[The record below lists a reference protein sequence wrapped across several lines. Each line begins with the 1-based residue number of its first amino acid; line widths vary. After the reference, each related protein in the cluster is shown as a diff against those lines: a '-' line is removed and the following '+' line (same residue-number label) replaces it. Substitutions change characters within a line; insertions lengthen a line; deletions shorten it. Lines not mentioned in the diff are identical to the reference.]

1 MRFTYQSL
9 DPVPVSRPTVKH
21 SRAQRTFQGIPS
33 IGRSPGGRLFAVWY
47 AGGSGEGEDNY
58 TLLQIS
64 DDEGQSWSGP
74 VAVVDPPHPLV
85 RAFDSTL
92 WLDPAG
98 KMHWFWSQCCA
109 DPEAEGSCRIY
120 DGLGG
125 VWHSILENPEA
136 APAEFQFSWP
146 ERIAHGIMM
155 NKPLV
160 LRDGTWCLPVSLWT
174 GQQYRRHPSLAIQP
188 GASMVVSEDQGRSFS
203 TRGRIEMSQVKGG
216 ASFDEHLFLERQ
228 DGTLQVLLRVQQG
241 VAEAFSNNQGRTWT
255 APVLATAITGPSSR
269 FFCQRLPSGRL
280 LLIYHDLH
288 ASNRQRERLT
298 AYLSEDEGL
307 SWPWSLLLDERS
319 AVSYPDAVF
328 TADGQIYVIY
338 DHERYRG
345 GEIFLARFREE
356 EIIAGRLLSAGSAL
370 RQEVDHSRP
379 VPEK

>member
-1 MRFTYQSL
+1 
-9 DPVPVSRPTVKH
+9 
-21 SRAQRTFQGIPS
+21 
-33 IGRSPGGRLFAVWY
+33 
-47 AGGSGEGEDNY
+47 
-58 TLLQIS
+58 
-64 DDEGQSWSGP
+64 
-74 VAVVDPPHPLV
+74 
-85 RAFDSTL
+85 
-92 WLDPAG
+92 
-98 KMHWFWSQCCA
+98 
-109 DPEAEGSCRIY
+109 
-120 DGLGG
+120 
-125 VWHSILENPEA
+125 
-136 APAEFQFSWP
+136 
-146 ERIAHGIMM
+146 
-155 NKPLV
+155 
-160 LRDGTWCLPVSLWT
+160 
-174 GQQYRRHPSLAIQP
+174 
-188 GASMVVSEDQGRSFS
+188 MVVSEDQGRSFS

-345 GEIFLARFREE
+345 GEILLARFREE